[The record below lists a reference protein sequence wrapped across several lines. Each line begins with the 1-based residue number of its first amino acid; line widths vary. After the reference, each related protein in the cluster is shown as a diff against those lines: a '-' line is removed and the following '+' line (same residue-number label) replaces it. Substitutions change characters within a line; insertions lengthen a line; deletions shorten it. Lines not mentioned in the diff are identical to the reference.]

1 MDPPFSP
8 ATSPDP
14 NFQEQFVL
22 LKSQGF
28 GVWGLFVG
36 GPSKTGIHTIR

>member
-22 LKSQGF
+22 LKSQVF
-28 GVWGLFVG
+28 GMWGLFEG